1 MTHAPVLMLGS
12 GAMACFFAARLAAS
26 GQRVRMLAS
35 WQPGLEALQ
44 SNGACLEEADGTRH
58 CYPVEASRDPAQFQG
73 ASLALVLVKSW
84 QTERA
89 AQQLAQC
96 LHPQGL
102 ALTLQNGLGNL
113 ETLAAALGKERVY
126 AGANNFG
133 VTQIQPGCVR
143 LFGRG
148 EIILPRHPHLT
159 AVFDMFNQAGLQT
172 HMQDDIDAILW
183 GKLLINAAVNPLS
196 ALLGVPNGR
205 LLESAYAHQLM
216 QNLVTEAARVVAAL
230 GIHLPYPDPLARVE
244 EVVRAT
250 AENRTSMLQDI
261 LRGSPTEIEAITGA
275 LIRFA
280 DAYGIDVPTN
290 RTLYLLIKSRE
301 LNPIKKKP

>member
-1 MTHAPVLMLGS
+1 MTPTPVLIVGS

-26 GQRVRMLAS
+26 GQRVQMLAS
-35 WQPGLEALQ
+35 WKPGLEALQ
-44 SNGACLEEADGTRH
+44 FNGACLEDADGTRN
-58 CYPVEASRDPAQFQG
+58 CYPVEANRDPAQFQG
-73 ASLALVLVKSW
+73 AALALVLVKSW
-84 QTERA
+84 QTERV

-113 ETLAAALGKERVY
+113 ETLAAALGKQRVH

-133 VTQIQPGCVR
+133 VTQTQPGCAR
-143 LFGRG
+143 LFGSG
-148 EIILPRHPHLT
+148 EILLPRHPDLT
-159 AVFDMFNQAGLQT
+159 SVYEMLNQAGLQT

-183 GKLLINAAVNPLS
+183 GKLLINAAVNPLT
-196 ALLGVPNGR
+196 ALLGVPNGS

-216 QNLVTEAARVVAAL
+216 QTLVNEAGRVVAAL
-230 GIHLPYPDPLARVE
+230 GIHLPYPNLLARVE
-244 EVVRAT
+244 EVLRAT

-261 LRGSPTEIEAITGA
+261 QRGSPTEIEAITGA
-275 LIRFA
+275 LIRYA
-280 DAYGIDVPTN
+280 DALGIDVPAN

-301 LNPIKKKP
+301 PITIQKNK